1 MTRDPALAAD
11 VHRPPRG
18 RARLAISIAFWTV
31 YSLVLFVKPLSW
43 LPEQLRGAT
52 LDLRRWLIGLIDL
65 VYGSLGIHQTG
76 SYPMPW
82 ANELRWGLYFFLT
95 AGVIPWAVLA
105 IVRRGRPHDIG
116 FRLPN
121 RVGWRIVAVGFLVA
135 LPLQVWMVKSP
146 TFTRYYLPQLER
158 AGTLAFV
165 FYYGVV
171 ILVEH
176 FFFHGVLLATCR
188 AGGRWPT
195 PAPVRADADSAFGRT
210 LQWVGL
216 CQPLDGATG
225 VRRFTRWGGLQ
236 DGCIPAILVSAM
248 LFAAVHLGKD
258 PRELVLSL
266 PGGIALGYVS
276 YRTNTWLVPFLLHAL
291 TAGTACALMLLME

>member
-43 LPEQLRGAT
+43 WPEQLRGAT

-95 AGVIPWAVLA
+95 AGVIPWAILA

-116 FRLPN
+116 FRPPN
-121 RVGWRIVAVGFLVA
+121 RIGWRIVAVGFLVA

-146 TFTRYYLPQLER
+146 TLRVITFHSLSTPARSPLCSTTASSYSLSTSSFTGGCWRHAGR
-158 AGTLAFV
+158 AG
-165 FYYGVV
+165 
-171 ILVEH
+171 
-176 FFFHGVLLATCR
+176 
-188 AGGRWPT
+188 AGPHQRRCGPT
-195 PAPVRADADSAFGRT
+195 PTALS
-210 LQWVGL
+210 
-216 CQPLDGATG
+216 
-225 VRRFTRWGGLQ
+225 GGPCN
-236 DGCIPAILVSAM
+236 G
-248 LFAAVHLGKD
+248 
-258 PRELVLSL
+258 
-266 PGGIALGYVS
+266 
-276 YRTNTWLVPFLLHAL
+276 
-291 TAGTACALMLLME
+291 